1 MVTSISLAL
10 GLILGEAI
18 VEIISG
24 IFQAAVVVKKTR
36 FYREKTE
43 KIWRSS
49 CRMNF
54 ESLFSGILEHEGTKP

>member
-36 FYREKTE
+36 FYRKKREDMAK
-43 KIWRSS
+43 
-49 CRMNF
+49 
-54 ESLFSGILEHEGTKP
+54 LL